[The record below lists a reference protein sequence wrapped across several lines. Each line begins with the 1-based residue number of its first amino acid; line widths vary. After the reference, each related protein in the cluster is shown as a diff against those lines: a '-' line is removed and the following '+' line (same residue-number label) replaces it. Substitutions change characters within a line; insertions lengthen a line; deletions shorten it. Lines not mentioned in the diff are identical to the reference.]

1 MQKFALYY
9 CRLLFNLEEKCAI
22 FVEVEICKLIIL
34 SDPMSYQ
41 FINPEYLD
49 SVSAGDTG
57 IVKELVDM
65 FRSQIQETQDEMR
78 MLLNKKDYNSLGL
91 LAHKAKSS
99 VLIMGMT
106 DLGSLLKTFELQARE
121 GVESHRYESYI
132 NQFTHETSEA
142 VKELEDLVN
151 KRLIKNE

>member
-1 MQKFALYY
+1 MT
-9 CRLLFNLEEKCAI
+9 
-22 FVEVEICKLIIL
+22 
-34 SDPMSYQ
+34 YQ
-41 FINPEYLD
+41 YINPEYLD

-65 FRSQIQETQDEMR
+65 FRSQIKETQNEMKF
-78 MLLNKKDYNSLGL
+78 LLNKKDYNSLGL

-99 VLIMGMT
+99 VLIMGMK

-121 GVESHRYESYI
+121 GLESHKYESYI
-132 NQFTHETSEA
+132 NRFTHETSEA